1 MSKASQISVS
11 LMPNQGVSWP
21 FQLNF
26 SLRLV
31 CFAES
36 ISGHLPSVYKPVS
49 QNIVNKQKKEHGNLP
64 VIYVEISLILLS
76 VQYFLPCRKW
86 NHPCSIFFS
95 EKQTKSF
102 YLFVGQENNCHLLSK
117 GVGEGIW
124 VSTPYIQTLYQPFC
138 FLP

>member
-1 MSKASQISVS
+1 MTLNHPTHHGIPTFRLLLHKTLLVSFILKALLLLLANYYMQPIQFSLWCWELFTHVGEPWRSNHILFELLKSSAYMSKASQISVS

-49 QNIVNKQKKEHGNLP
+49 
-64 VIYVEISLILLS
+64 
-76 VQYFLPCRKW
+76 
-86 NHPCSIFFS
+86 
-95 EKQTKSF
+95 
-102 YLFVGQENNCHLLSK
+102 
-117 GVGEGIW
+117 
-124 VSTPYIQTLYQPFC
+124 
-138 FLP
+138 